1 MVVNMKCK
9 QKLCNRTKNIET
21 SGNCSICENV
31 MLECF
36 KEFDKQ
42 KKPVTKKVEVD
53 FDLMVKVQEQ
63 LSRGV
68 LVEQEIVN
76 NLILGGVINILHQHD
91 TIEEVESRIKV
102 VEQISMTDK
111 IRIEA
116 LENWTLKQA
125 EDIKEL
131 TERLTFV
138 TKNTI
143 IDDVDELKGKVDILE
158 GSMKILTSG
167 TKGEDGGVS
176 DQCKDFPTHVT
187 QNLQDLLA
195 WKHTW

>member
-1 MVVNMKCK
+1 M
-9 QKLCNRTKNIET
+9 
-21 SGNCSICENV
+21 
-31 MLECF
+31 F

-131 TERLTFV
+131 TERLTIADNFG
-138 TKNTI
+138 
-143 IDDVDELKGKVDILE
+143 ELKGKVDK
-158 GSMKILTSG
+158 GSLKILTTG
-167 TKGEDGGVS
+167 TKGNNEDGGGS
-176 DQCKDFPTHVT
+176 NQGKELSLSCEHCYNKF
-187 QNLQDLLA
+187 A
-195 WKHTW
+195 KSY